1 MRTGRILSLKLAI
14 ARKVVR
20 QLKGEIGHNLLA
32 VGTTGSVARGGPE
45 QYSDVD
51 LLVIVRRR
59 LTNVSQ
65 FRIVDETYCSLVFET
80 KDSGLSQ
87 LRRPNHELAE
97 LLGGFTRIL
106 PLYDPERLLPKLES
120 RARSIPGELY
130 RKSAQLALIHS
141 YEDFCRVKNAY
152 LKGDE
157 IILKDNIY
165 EVTHS
170 AANVVACL
178 NHTPFSSDREIFKAY
193 KAFPKLPRR
202 FGRIEQLRYG
212 NMRGRRLF
220 ATLLRFYLDL
230 VEFCQGEGVRF
241 PVDRKV
247 LSKLGP

>member
-157 IILKDNIY
+157 IILK
-165 EVTHS
+165 
-170 AANVVACL
+170 
-178 NHTPFSSDREIFKAY
+178 
-193 KAFPKLPRR
+193 
-202 FGRIEQLRYG
+202 G
-212 NMRGRRLF
+212 
-220 ATLLRFYLDL
+220 
-230 VEFCQGEGVRF
+230 
-241 PVDRKV
+241 
-247 LSKLGP
+247 